1 MTKQKVVSTDCNIKW
16 ESSIGQKIKQNKIK
30 TMVTLL

>member
-16 ESSIGQKIKQNKIK
+16 ESSIGQKQNKIK

>member
-16 ESSIGQKIKQNKIK
+16 ESSIGQKKKKTKQN
-30 TMVTLL
+30 